1 MVNLGLLARFDFKDH
16 VRGQKDAAPRN
27 TCGRAQSATLDIVE
41 VLCFQQSKPSE
52 NFWSQTFGAAKANRK
67 ATAQA
72 WHCLQFC
79 TVYIYIYTSCFLR
92 AWIQDFLDSHNKIDA
107 FLVLRFFTRQPLPK
121 TPSKTTS
128 SIWAVSS
135 TSLLLRDYPQKLVK
149 KMVRQKLAPKLLRR
163 VKIDRPPKSSI
174 ALAWCRLSLWQE

>member
-1 MVNLGLLARFDFKDH
+1 MLLLGTLADEPSQPLWTSWKCYAFSNQSQAKISGAKRSALRKPTAKQLLK
-16 VRGQKDAAPRN
+16 RGIA
-27 TCGRAQSATLDIVE
+27 S
-41 VLCFQQSKPSE
+41 
-52 NFWSQTFGAAKANRK
+52 NFVQ
-67 ATAQA
+67 
-72 WHCLQFC
+72 CI
-79 TVYIYIYTSCFLR
+79 YIYIYTSCFLR